1 MAMQPAS
8 GYMATVSQ
16 ISSLQWRT
24 PFFADSSLM
33 PGSAVETPKAAG
45 LGPRSDQL
53 TDSVI
58 PCSHPASI
66 LRASL
71 KEKISQRCCKCHAV
85 IVRCAGPPC
94 MWMTLTLSVC
104 HAWGNPTLTPPSAGP
119 FSSSQGSVHQTG
131 RVVSPRAPSGSLPTL
146 VPLLCTTSSQNCG
159 APLLVSH
166 PPSASVA
173 LTSIDGAE
181 DKGYER
187 LPPQDESVAAHLCP
201 PTAIGWKAK
210 ASHPSKLCRATSALT
225 GRAYSVVGQ
234 TASALHSMAVLQVF

>member
-16 ISSLQWRT
+16 ISSLQWQT

-104 HAWGNPTLTPPSAGP
+104 HACGNPTLTPPSAGLTAPIARTSVLPLYVLGQLSCVLPLCSQSAQP
-119 FSSSQGSVHQTG
+119 FHPLATAASSPCHTGQGLAGHPR
-131 RVVSPRAPSGSLPTL
+131 RVNVSNDYGKTRLFTPIRSKTTALPQ
-146 VPLLCTTSSQNCG
+146 C
-159 APLLVSH
+159 ARH
-166 PPSASVA
+166 HSA
-173 LTSIDGAE
+173 
-181 DKGYER
+181 
-187 LPPQDESVAAHLCP
+187 
-201 PTAIGWKAK
+201 
-210 ASHPSKLCRATSALT
+210 
-225 GRAYSVVGQ
+225 
-234 TASALHSMAVLQVF
+234 